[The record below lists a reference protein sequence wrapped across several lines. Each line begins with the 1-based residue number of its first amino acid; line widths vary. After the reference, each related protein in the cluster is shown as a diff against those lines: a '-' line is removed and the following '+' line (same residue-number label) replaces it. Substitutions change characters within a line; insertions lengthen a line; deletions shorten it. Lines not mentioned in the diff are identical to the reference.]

1 MTKHIKSLLIRFKSC
16 DQGATLVEYGIALSI
31 AAAVG
36 AGAFVGSNSTLVAPV
51 TIEAGAF
58 VGAGS
63 VLTKTAPADQ
73 LTVGRARQVTVK
85 GWTRPAKQ

>member
-36 AGAFVGSNSTLVAPV
+36 AGAFVGLGGKINAKV
-51 TIEAGAF
+51 TAAD
-58 VGAGS
+58 
-63 VLTKTAPADQ
+63 TALSETPSQ
-73 LTVGRARQVTVK
+73 
-85 GWTRPAKQ
+85 